1 MKKRIFTAAAL
12 ILALLMLASCA
23 SGVSVPYYILAM
35 DNYTENV
42 FDEYDGYK
50 ETVTY
55 YKDGAKDF
63 EYSVYVDKGSV
74 NAGDRYSSTY
84 YYNVCESYEGYTF
97 YAYDQELY
105 AVTEGKTYFIIRAD
119 KGDYL
124 KFVKSYG
131 ERAHLLDKG
140 AKYQKYSKK
149 LDSGTEVEYYS
160 KVSPLIAAELYL
172 FGITE
177 TDKIISK
184 YILMENTDFYVSVEY
199 SIEHSDGSREKIAE
213 RKFEYYGTREEN
225 ADLFAALPSMDE
237 TVSVSII
244 RENGVKDSFKVPVNT
259 YIGIESGSTDVSYF
273 ADEARTVP
281 FDAENTLAY
290 DGLKIYSKNNQKN

>member
-84 YYNVCESYEGYTF
+84 YYNVCESYEGY
-97 YAYDQELY
+97 
-105 AVTEGKTYFIIRAD
+105 
-119 KGDYL
+119 
-124 KFVKSYG
+124 
-131 ERAHLLDKG
+131 
-140 AKYQKYSKK
+140 
-149 LDSGTEVEYYS
+149 
-160 KVSPLIAAELYL
+160 P
-172 FGITE
+172 
-177 TDKIISK
+177 
-184 YILMENTDFYVSVEY
+184 
-199 SIEHSDGSREKIAE
+199 
-213 RKFEYYGTREEN
+213 
-225 ADLFAALPSMDE
+225 
-237 TVSVSII
+237 
-244 RENGVKDSFKVPVNT
+244 
-259 YIGIESGSTDVSYF
+259 
-273 ADEARTVP
+273 
-281 FDAENTLAY
+281 
-290 DGLKIYSKNNQKN
+290 